1 MKNKV
6 IERLTI
12 SRATL
17 LEVVVAAF
25 LLGICASL
33 SASIIYDSLKS
44 KPYFLLLLIIALS
57 VVCMLFLFKKLWSA
71 RKASIDIDGFLIYS
85 DKSNS
90 IVSVPR
96 YDLSEEVC
104 DYLSSA
110 FSENEA
116 LKRQWDSQP
125 IANLYKRDVDRQ
137 YKASMSLIQ
146 EAIEYYVLESLSTH
160 LTDYFNKEKYDD
172 SELKYFQR
180 NDVPSV
186 LFTNR
191 FMELF
196 SSPMENRL
204 PFMDGE
210 GVSEGTVVMSVGKNG
225 ERYSRFDLVL
235 PKDAKIFRDNDS
247 VVIETSKF
255 KLKLSASFDGYGYV
269 TPVAFEKHYLGMES
283 FRDSL
288 AFKVG
293 FRAEVDFKWL
303 STVSPTKWDYHE
315 WLDGFFESIEKE
327 MSADKFFEKISWETV
342 STMIQCKQIMPNKQF
357 KSDS

>member
-12 SRATL
+12 SRSML

-33 SASIIYDSLKS
+33 SASVAYDSLRN
-44 KPYFLLLLIIALS
+44 KPHFLYLLIFVLS
-57 VVCMLFLFKKLWSA
+57 VICMLFLFKKLWSA

-85 DKSNS
+85 DKSNR
-90 IVSVPR
+90 IVNVPR
-96 YDLSEEVC
+96 YHLSEEIC
-104 DYLSSA
+104 DYLNSA

-116 LKRQWDSQP
+116 IKRQWDNQP
-125 IANLYKRDVDRQ
+125 IANQYKRDVNRP

-146 EAIEYYVLESLSTH
+146 EAIEYYVLESLSIH
-160 LTDYFNKEKYDD
+160 LTDYFDQEKYDD
-172 SELKYFQR
+172 SELKEFKR
-180 NDVPSV
+180 DDVPSV

-191 FMELF
+191 FMDLF

-204 PFMDGE
+204 SFMDNG
-210 GVSEGTVVMSVGKNG
+210 GVTEGTVVMSMGKNG
-225 ERYSRFDLVL
+225 ERYSKFDLVL
-235 PKDAKIFRDNDS
+235 PKDATIFRDNDS
-247 VVIETSKF
+247 IVIETSKF
-255 KLKLSASFDGYGYV
+255 KLKLTASFNGCGYV
-269 TPVAFEKHYLGMES
+269 TPVAFEEYYLGIES

-288 AFKVG
+288 AFNVS

-303 STVSPTKWDYHE
+303 STVSPTKWDYHA

-327 MSADKFFEKISWETV
+327 MSADKFFDKINWETV